1 MWKENPRVR
10 SSVSGLL
17 RVVNLRLSAIFI
29 ATINVTVMEEIQ
41 LYLDEARELMQKA
54 YVHVGNELV
63 KIRAGKANPS
73 MLDGVQVSYYGTMS
87 PINQVASITT
97 PDARTIFIK
106 PWEKNLIHEIEKAI
120 INANLGV
127 TPQNDGQQVI
137 LNVPQLT
144 EERRRQL
151 VKQVGQEVEHGK
163 VSIRNIRKETNEQI
177 KKIKGVSEDDIKN
190 GEEEVQK
197 LTNEFIAKM
206 DALMKKKESEIM
218 TV

>member
-1 MWKENPRVR
+1 MD
-10 SSVSGLL
+10 
-17 RVVNLRLSAIFI
+17 
-29 ATINVTVMEEIQ
+29 EIQ

-54 YVHVGNELV
+54 FVHVGNELV
-63 KIRAGKANPS
+63 KIRAGKANPN
-73 MLDGVQVSYYGTMS
+73 MLDGIQVSYYGAMS

-106 PWEKNLIHEIEKAI
+106 PWEKGLIQEIEKAI

-137 LNVPQLT
+137 LNVPMLT

-163 VSIRNIRKETNEQI
+163 ISIRNIRKETNEQL

-190 GEEEVQK
+190 AEDTVQK
-197 LTNEFIAKM
+197 LTDEYIHKV
-206 DALMKKKESEIM
+206 DGLMKKKESEIM